1 MLTTHAM
8 ATLNLWIDN
17 LDWGT
22 VVASK
27 TRGPG
32 FGSVDINS
40 IFEYY
45 FSFKCEEKIEKSL
58 ESSSFLRN

>member
-40 IFEYY
+40 ILNIIFLLNV
-45 FSFKCEEKIEKSL
+45 KKKSKRVWNQVP
-58 ESSSFLRN
+58 F